1 MKGKKIGILT
11 QPLKQNY
18 GGLLQAYVLQT
29 VLKRMGY
36 TPIIIDRHKVSPK
49 WRRLASHIKTL
60 LLKGVGRG
68 RSFTYWPSQHEE
80 SLMAHHTDYF
90 INKYIQ
96 PKSKRLYTNKE
107 LLDYVA
113 QQKMDAFVVGSDQV
127 WRPRYSPHLP
137 TYFLDFLED
146 NKEVK
151 KIAYAASFGVDAWE
165 FSKSETRMAK
175 RLAPLFDAISV
186 REDSG
191 VSLCKEYLK
200 VDAQHVLD
208 PTLLLAKEDY
218 IALFEAEKEPR
229 SEGDLFTYILDATA
243 EKSEMIAQIANELS
257 LTPFAVQAKTNQRS
271 RKNYKH
277 HIDDL
282 IVPPVTKWLRAFYD
296 AKFVVTDS
304 FHGCVFSIL
313 FNKPFIA
320 IGNHDRGLAR
330 FNSLLSSFGLANRL
344 FFGDSTCS
352 DMKQVV
358 KSKIDWDSVNSN
370 LTNKKE
376 YSLSFIKENMYEE

>member
-1 MKGKKIGILT
+1 
-11 QPLKQNY
+11 
-18 GGLLQAYVLQT
+18 
-29 VLKRMGY
+29 
-36 TPIIIDRHKVSPK
+36 
-49 WRRLASHIKTL
+49 
-60 LLKGVGRG
+60 
-68 RSFTYWPSQHEE
+68 
-80 SLMAHHTDYF
+80 MAQHTDYF
-90 INKYIQ
+90 IKKYIQ
-96 PKSKRLYTNKE
+96 PKSDRLYTSKRF
-107 LLDYVA
+107 LDFVN
-113 QQKMDAFVVGSDQV
+113 QERFDAFVVGSDQV
-127 WRPRYSPHLP
+127 WRPCYSPHLP
-137 TYFLDFLED
+137 TYFLDFVKD
-146 NKEVK
+146 NNRVK
-151 KIAYAASFGVDAWE
+151 KTAYAASFGVDAWE
-165 FSKSETRMAK
+165 FSESETKMAK

-191 VSLCKEYLK
+191 VSLCKEYLN
-200 VDAQHVLD
+200 VDAKHVLD

-218 IALFEAEKEPR
+218 IALFEAENEPR
-229 SEGDLFTYILDATA
+229 SEGDLFTYILDATTS
-243 EKSEMIAQIANELS
+243 KSEIIAQVANELS
-257 LTPFAVQAKTNQRS
+257 LTPFAVQAKTNKRS

-330 FNSLLSSFGLANRL
+330 FNSLLSNFNLENRL
-344 FFGDSTCS
+344 TFEDSDS
-352 DMKQVV
+352 IDREQRI

-376 YSLSFIKENMYEE
+376 YSLSFIKENMYA